1 MLLFEFNGS
10 RDFNVIVI
18 GNDLRKIEY
27 RNIVHFGQKKR
38 PRVSMNLF
46 WPSKRAR
53 VFFLFLLP
61 LKIL

>member
-27 RNIVHFGQKKR
+27 PNIVHFGRKKR

-46 WPSKRAR
+46 WPSKRSR